1 MMCVIQHH
9 MKIVAV
15 PPTNPGLQIIY
26 LYGEMFIRK
35 RCISRGRS
43 SITWPYCSTEQPITL
58 NKRIKWYVLLS
69 YNLVDNDDIQSWTK
83 TDH

>member
-1 MMCVIQHH
+1 MCVIQHH

-15 PPTNPGLQIIY
+15 PPTNPGLIFQLKKIQIIY

-43 SITWPYCSTEQPITL
+43 SIAWPDCSTEQPITL
-58 NKRIKWYVLLS
+58 NKRIKWYVLLGYWS
-69 YNLVDNDDIQSWTK
+69 SFR
-83 TDH
+83 